1 MNKNTFFG
9 GEYSYLIP
17 LLLCENNIG
26 HVHSIFANGFNI
38 KMGDSLI
45 FIGTKKNGLLPFG
58 VHLTPEDTS
67 RAISHLTIN
76 ENVFW
81 NENILT
87 LEFKEMSISLKNGT
101 IFKNEPCPVNN
112 NSLYKDQFAN
122 LKILLSS
129 HDQSTGLEINIRK
142 FLKKYEDNADINWS
156 KEEQFILW
164 LIDAILTNDPSLLE
178 KTLRFILGRG
188 RGLTPSG
195 DDIMVGI
202 LAFDSITHFLPD
214 KFFNKLSDLV
224 EKEPITTDVSK
235 EYLRYA
241 LKHEFSSTVTDL
253 INLIGSNK
261 PWLSDGPYKRL
272 LEVGHSSGLDTL
284 FGILIGM
291 LVFHKGTEHF

>member
-1 MNKNTFFG
+1 MYKNTFFG

-17 LLLCENNIG
+17 LLLCEKKIG

-58 VHLTPEDTS
+58 IHLTSEDTS

-81 NENILT
+81 NEDVLT
-87 LEFKEMSISLKNGT
+87 LEFKEMTMSLKNGT
-101 IFKNEPCPVNN
+101 TFKNELYPVNKN
-112 NSLYKDQFAN
+112 HQYKDQFAN
-122 LKILLSS
+122 LKILLST
-129 HDQSTGLEINIRK
+129 HDQSTGLDINIGE
-142 FLKKYEDNADINWS
+142 FLKKYADISDNNRS

-188 RGLTPSG
+188 KGLTPSG
-195 DDIMVGI
+195 DDVMVGI
-202 LAFDSITHFLPD
+202 LAFDSITQFLPNI
-214 KFFNKLSDLV
+214 FFKKLSDLV

-241 LKHEFSSTVTDL
+241 LKHEFSSTVTNI

-261 PWLSDGPYKRL
+261 PLLSDGAYKRL

-284 FGILIGM
+284 FGILVGM
-291 LVFHKGTEHF
+291 LAFHKVTEHF